1 MAMNVLFKVTRMGW
15 GPEMKKLLMSGLAAA
30 SLLIAGSASAQIK
43 IGFHAPQS
51 GPAAADGKSSTIGAE
66 IARDWINEKGGVLGQ
81 KIELVIYDDQNK
93 PEQAVP
99 IANKLI
105 GQDKV
110 AAAVS
115 GSYSAPTRAAA
126 AVFQTAG
133 IPYFSAYGVHPDIT
147 SGGNFAF
154 RGVTLGPP
162 QGKGAAKFIADKF
175 PKAKVTMLTM
185 NNDFGQSISDG
196 FKADAAKDGLT
207 LIKEYTFGLGERQFG
222 PIIAS
227 VKADNPDVIYAIG
240 YYFVGGPLVAQLRAA
255 GLTQPIVAAQAF
267 DSMKLMEIAKDAA
280 NGVFVV
286 GGMDRLRKDPPDL
299 QLFEAEF
306 KKRAGYDTEAVAANC
321 YSAVMLVADA
331 MKRAGST
338 DPKKVRDALAA
349 TKDFPMLTGKLGYFN
364 AIGEMYMPLEV
375 TVVKDGTFIG
385 AAVIDDKTILAPP
398 AK

>member
-1 MAMNVLFKVTRMGW
+1 MQKSFF
-15 GPEMKKLLMSGLAAA
+15 AAA
-30 SLLIAGSASAQIK
+30 IAAGLLFAGSASAQIK

-51 GPAAADGKSSTIGAE
+51 GPAAADGKSSTVGAE

-110 AAAVS
+110 VAAVS

-147 SGGNFAF
+147 SGGNWAF
-154 RGVTLGPP
+154 RGVTLGGP
-162 QGKGAAKFIADKF
+162 QGRGAAKFIADKF
-175 PKAKVTMLTM
+175 PKAKVSMLTM
-185 NNDFGQSISDG
+185 NNDFGQSIADG
-196 FKADAAKDGLT
+196 FKEDFAKDGLT

-255 GLTQPIVAAQAF
+255 GLKQPIVGAQAF

-280 NGVFVV
+280 TGVFVV
-286 GGMDRLRKDPPDL
+286 GGMDRLRKTPPDL
-299 QLFEAEF
+299 QPFEVEF
-306 KKRAGYDTEAVAANC
+306 KKRAGYETEAVAANC
-321 YSAVMLVADA
+321 YSSVMLVVDA
-331 MKRAGST
+331 IKRAGST
-338 DPKKVRDALAA
+338 DPKKIRDALAA
-349 TKDFPMLTGKLGYFN
+349 TKDFPMLTGNLGYFN
-364 AIGEMYMPLEV
+364 SIGEMYMPLEV
-375 TVVKDGTFIG
+375 TVVKDGTFEG

-398 AK
+398 GK

>member
-1 MAMNVLFKVTRMGW
+1 VTLQ
-15 GPEMKKLLMSGLAAA
+15 KIFLAAA
-30 SLLIAGSASAQIK
+30 LAAGLLFAGTASAQIK

-93 PEQAVP
+93 PDQAVP

-110 AAAVS
+110 VAAVS

-147 SGGNFAF
+147 SGGNWAF
-154 RGVTLGPP
+154 RGVTLGGP

-175 PKAKVTMLTM
+175 PKAKVSMLTM
-185 NNDFGQSISDG
+185 NNDFGQSIADG
-196 FKADAAKDGLT
+196 FKEDFAKDGLSM
-207 LIKEYTFGLGERQFG
+207 IKEYTFGLGERQFG

-255 GLTQPIVAAQAF
+255 GLKQPIVAAQAF

-280 NGVFVV
+280 TGVFVV
-286 GGMDRLRKDPPDL
+286 GGMDRLRKDPPDM
-299 QLFEAEF
+299 QPFEAEF

-321 YSAVMLVADA
+321 YSSVMLMVDA
-331 MKRAGST
+331 IKRAGST
-338 DPKKVRDALAA
+338 DPKKIRDALAA
-349 TKDFPMLTGKLGYFN
+349 TKDYPMLTGKLGYFN

-375 TVVKDGTFIG
+375 TVVKDGNFVG

-398 AK
+398 GK

>member
-1 MAMNVLFKVTRMGW
+1 MQKRLMAA
-15 GPEMKKLLMSGLAAA
+15 LLAGL
-30 SLLIAGSASAQIK
+30 LVAGNASAEIK

-93 PEQAVP
+93 PDQAVP

-126 AVFQTAG
+126 AVFQAAH

-147 SGGNFAF
+147 SGGDFVF

-162 QGKGAAKFIADKF
+162 QGKGAAKFIADKYG
-175 PKAKVTMLTM
+175 KVKVSMLTM
-185 NNDFGQSISDG
+185 NNDFGQSIADG
-196 FKADAAKDGLT
+196 FKEAAPKYGLT
-207 LIKEYTFGLGERQFG
+207 IPKEYTFGLGERQFG
-222 PIIAS
+222 PIIVS
-227 VKADNPDVIYAIG
+227 VKNDNPDVIYAIG

-255 GLTQPIVAAQAF
+255 GLKQPIVGAQAF

-280 NGVFVV
+280 DGVFVV
-286 GGMDRLRKDPPDL
+286 GGMDRLRKTPPDL
-299 QLFEAEF
+299 QPFEVEF

-338 DPKKVRDALAA
+338 DPQKVRDALAA
-349 TKDFPMLTGKLGYFN
+349 TKNYPMLTGNLAYFN
-364 AIGEMYMPLEV
+364 SIGEIYMPLEV
-375 TVVKDGTFIG
+375 TVVKDGTFVG
-385 AAVIDDKTILAPP
+385 AAVIDDPSILAPP
-398 AK
+398 GK

>member
-1 MAMNVLFKVTRMGW
+1 
-15 GPEMKKLLMSGLAAA
+15 MKRLLVPGLAAL

-110 AAAVS
+110 AVAIS

-162 QGKGAAKFIADKF
+162 QGRGAAKFIADKF
-175 PKAKVTMLTM
+175 PKAKVSMLTM
-185 NNDFGQSISDG
+185 NNDFGQSIADG

-255 GLTQPIVAAQAF
+255 GLKQPIVGAQAF

-286 GGMDRLRKDPPDL
+286 GGMDRLRKTPPDL
-299 QLFEAEF
+299 QPFEAEF

-349 TKDFPMLTGKLGYFN
+349 TKNFPMLTGTLAYFN
-364 AIGEMYMPLEV
+364 AVGEMYMPLEV
-375 TVVKDGTFIG
+375 TVVKDGTFVG

-398 AK
+398 EK

>member
-1 MAMNVLFKVTRMGW
+1 MQKSFVAAA
-15 GPEMKKLLMSGLAAA
+15 LAAG
-30 SLLIAGSASAQIK
+30 LLFAGSAAAQIK

-93 PEQAVP
+93 PDQAVP

-110 AAAVS
+110 VATVS

-126 AVFQTAG
+126 AVFQMAG

-147 SGGNFAF
+147 AGGNFAF

-162 QGKGAAKFIADKF
+162 QGKGAAKFIADKW
-175 PKAKVTMLTM
+175 PKAKVSMLTM
-185 NNDFGQSISDG
+185 NNDFGQSIADG
-196 FKADAAKDGLT
+196 FKEEAPRRSLT

-227 VKADNPDVIYAIG
+227 VKNDNPDVIYAIG

-255 GLTQPIVAAQAF
+255 GLKQPIVAAQAF

-280 NGVFVV
+280 EGVFVI
-286 GGMDRLRKDPPDL
+286 GGMDRQRATPPDL
-299 QLFEAEF
+299 QPFEAEF
-306 KKRAGYDTEAVAANC
+306 KKRAGYDAEAVAANC
-321 YSAVMLVADA
+321 YSAVMLMADA
-331 MKRAGST
+331 IKRAGST
-338 DPKKVRDALAA
+338 DPKKIREALAA

-364 AIGEMYMPLEV
+364 SIGEMYMPLEV
-375 TVVKDGTFIG
+375 TVVKGGTFQG
-385 AAVIDDKTILAPP
+385 AAVIDDQAILAP

>member
-1 MAMNVLFKVTRMGW
+1 MQKSFIAAA
-15 GPEMKKLLMSGLAAA
+15 LAAG
-30 SLLIAGSASAQIK
+30 LLFATILSTGASAQIK

-51 GPAAADGKSSTIGAE
+51 GPAAADGKSSTVGAE

-110 AAAVS
+110 VAAVS

-133 IPYFSAYGVHPDIT
+133 IPYISAYGVHPDIT
-147 SGGNFAF
+147 SGGNWAF
-154 RGVTLGPP
+154 RGVTLGGP
-162 QGKGAAKFIADKF
+162 QGKGAAKFISGKW
-175 PKAKVTMLTM
+175 PKAKVSMLTM
-185 NNDFGQSISDG
+185 NNDFGQSIADG
-196 FKADAAKDGLT
+196 FKEDFAKDGLT
-207 LIKEYTFGLGERQFG
+207 LTKEYTFGLGERQFG
-222 PIIAS
+222 PLIAS

-240 YYFVGGPLVAQLRAA
+240 YFFVGGPLVAQLRAA
-255 GLTQPIVAAQAF
+255 GLKQPIVAAQAF

-280 NGVFVV
+280 NGVYIV
-286 GGMDRLRKDPPDL
+286 GGMDRLRKTPADF
-299 QLFEAEF
+299 QAFQAEF

-321 YSAVMLVADA
+321 YSSVMLMADA
-331 MKRAGST
+331 IKRAGST
-338 DPKKVRDALAA
+338 DPKKIRDALAA
-349 TKDFPMLTGKLGYFN
+349 TKDFPMLTGNLGYFN
-364 AIGEMYMPLEV
+364 SIGEMYMPLEV
-375 TVVKDGTFIG
+375 TVVKDGTFAG

-398 AK
+398 GK